1 MSEDEELSQMDPE
14 SFSGRKLLP
23 TNSQSIAKV
32 PENRNVIVTLPPPS
46 EKGVSIPVPSL
57 LSNLFEFLDSELA
70 QLLREGDE
78 KVWEWVRTH
87 FQISSFEALK
97 LLIDYNEQSK
107 ASPPRSSEVIYQ
119 SSYRIF

>member
-1 MSEDEELSQMDPE
+1 MSATRICQMMKNYLKMDPE

-70 QLLREGDE
+70 QLLREGGR
-78 KVWEWVRTH
+78 KSLGMGTH
-87 FQISSFEALK
+87 PFPDFK
-97 LLIDYNEQSK
+97 L
-107 ASPPRSSEVIYQ
+107 
-119 SSYRIF
+119 